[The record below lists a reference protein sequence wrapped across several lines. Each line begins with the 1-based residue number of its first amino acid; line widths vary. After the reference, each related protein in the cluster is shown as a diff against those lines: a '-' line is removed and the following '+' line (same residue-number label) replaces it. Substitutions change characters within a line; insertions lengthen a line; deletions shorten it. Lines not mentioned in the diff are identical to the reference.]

1 MKSDLSI
8 KDILQKDITRK
19 INGVVK
25 AESNQEE
32 TIITE
37 LSEYVVTEEIRKH
50 LTKFF
55 DKYVDSLNSSTE
67 DIGVWI
73 SGFFGSGKSHL
84 LKMIGRIL
92 ENKKYGEKKV
102 TEFFESKLKDA
113 ILQGNIEKAS
123 EVPTDVIL
131 FNIDNVSDQDTYQ
144 NKDSI
149 AVAFLKK
156 FNEYLGFSRDDIKVA
171 EFERMLWEEGKF
183 EEFKKFFEEESGKT
197 WKDGS
202 RNLDFHADEFL
213 DVIEKMQIMTRESA
227 ERWLDKESI
236 KSVSAESF
244 RDLIEGY
251 LKIKGAKQR
260 IVFLVDEIGQYIGEN
275 SQLMLNLQTL
285 VETLGV
291 KFQGRVWIGV
301 TSQQDLGTIL
311 TANDSRRNDFSKIQD
326 RFKTILP
333 LSSGNIDEVIKKR
346 LLEKREIEREDIE
359 NLYEK
364 KRIDI
369 ENLISFDKKGMTL
382 SLYKDKFDF
391 AETYPFVG
399 YQFNLLQK
407 VFEKVREMG
416 HSGQHMS
423 RGERSLLSSFQEAG
437 IRVKDMSLGTIVP
450 FNYFYESIEQFLEDN
465 ARRPIIHAKNER
477 GIDEFGL
484 EVLKLLFLLKGING
498 IEPNLNTLASFMINS
513 IECDRINLEA
523 KIKKAL
529 EKLEQQVLIQ
539 KDGDNYYFL
548 TNEEQ
553 DINRE
558 VNQEEIDFNDIYKEL
573 DSYIF
578 KEIFNKNNISI
589 EETGNKY
596 SFSRKID
603 EYPFGK
609 PGGQIDI
616 VIFTPSADNYNN
628 IEFIGLREGYDL
640 IIKLPENQ
648 EGYMEEIKKS
658 LKIESYI
665 KRKQREN
672 VREAVIRILESK
684 QRENQNRKRRIQNNI
699 EIALQEAEVFIYG
712 HKISIKAKDAGKV
725 IEEALKAAANYRFK
739 NARLIVKKY
748 DENKIKEVLTYDFS
762 GNDQLIKIEKDL
774 ETNVN
779 CEAIKEVLNKIT
791 IQEKRGMNITLKDL
805 SDYFTKIPY
814 GWDQF
819 SINGIIA
826 ELWTY
831 KYINLEESKVIVTE
845 AKEAKELLIKSQN
858 RNLER
863 VVITLKE
870 EIDIELIKKVN
881 NILKSFFGN
890 GVEITNNSPKEEL
903 FVILKEKIGCVSKYE
918 SEYNEK
924 NYPGK
929 KELKEWKELL
939 KEILFSKGKAEK
951 VLQDFLDME
960 EELYDLYE
968 KQSTVVDFFTSSKKR
983 KYDEALDKIK
993 RIEEYIDFVG
1003 SLKDNS
1009 AYNILLEIVRDN
1021 NPYSR
1026 IREIDDLISAINLEE
1041 NILIENEKNNLK
1053 KKVEKKNEF
1062 FSEVLKDR
1070 DAILNRVNNNLQDFI
1085 EEINKIKDTNIFL
1098 RGRKLE
1104 NIIFNIETEY
1114 RNSIKEEINSIEKEL
1129 ISILED
1135 KTDIEEL
1142 VKEIK
1147 VTYNSFKEEVE
1158 KKELENLEK
1167 IIEMAKKDKDG
1178 FIQQSNGKAKKKER
1192 IKLRRINVTSKY
1204 NLETE
1209 EQVQLYITELEREIE
1224 ELKFKMLEAIK
1235 KNKIVDIN

>member
-1 MKSDLSI
+1 
-8 KDILQKDITRK
+8 
-19 INGVVK
+19 
-25 AESNQEE
+25 
-32 TIITE
+32 
-37 LSEYVVTEEIRKH
+37 
-50 LTKFF
+50 
-55 DKYVDSLNSSTE
+55 
-67 DIGVWI
+67 
-73 SGFFGSGKSHL
+73 
-84 LKMIGRIL
+84 
-92 ENKKYGEKKV
+92 
-102 TEFFESKLKDA
+102 
-113 ILQGNIEKAS
+113 
-123 EVPTDVIL
+123 
-131 FNIDNVSDQDTYQ
+131 
-144 NKDSI
+144 
-149 AVAFLKK
+149 
-156 FNEYLGFSRDDIKVA
+156 
-171 EFERMLWEEGKF
+171 
-183 EEFKKFFEEESGKT
+183 
-197 WKDGS
+197 
-202 RNLDFHADEFL
+202 
-213 DVIEKMQIMTRESA
+213 
-227 ERWLDKESI
+227 
-236 KSVSAESF
+236 
-244 RDLIEGY
+244 
-251 LKIKGAKQR
+251 
-260 IVFLVDEIGQYIGEN
+260 
-275 SQLMLNLQTL
+275 
-285 VETLGV
+285 
-291 KFQGRVWIGV
+291 
-301 TSQQDLGTIL
+301 
-311 TANDSRRNDFSKIQD
+311 
-326 RFKTILP
+326 
-333 LSSGNIDEVIKKR
+333 
-346 LLEKREIEREDIE
+346 
-359 NLYEK
+359 
-364 KRIDI
+364 
-369 ENLISFDKKGMTL
+369 
-382 SLYKDKFDF
+382 
-391 AETYPFVG
+391 
-399 YQFNLLQK
+399 
-407 VFEKVREMG
+407 
-416 HSGQHMS
+416 
-423 RGERSLLSSFQEAG
+423 
-437 IRVKDMSLGTIVP
+437 
-450 FNYFYESIEQFLEDN
+450 
-465 ARRPIIHAKNER
+465 
-477 GIDEFGL
+477 
-484 EVLKLLFLLKGING
+484 
-498 IEPNLNTLASFMINS
+498 
-513 IECDRINLEA
+513 
-523 KIKKAL
+523 
-529 EKLEQQVLIQ
+529 
-539 KDGDNYYFL
+539 
-548 TNEEQ
+548 
-553 DINRE
+553 
-558 VNQEEIDFNDIYKEL
+558 
-573 DSYIF
+573 
-578 KEIFNKNNISI
+578 
-589 EETGNKY
+589 
-596 SFSRKID
+596 
-603 EYPFGK
+603 
-609 PGGQIDI
+609 
-616 VIFTPSADNYNN
+616 
-628 IEFIGLREGYDL
+628 
-640 IIKLPENQ
+640 
-648 EGYMEEIKKS
+648 
-658 LKIESYI
+658 
-665 KRKQREN
+665 
-672 VREAVIRILESK
+672 
-684 QRENQNRKRRIQNNI
+684 
-699 EIALQEAEVFIYG
+699 
-712 HKISIKAKDAGKV
+712 
-725 IEEALKAAANYRFK
+725 
-739 NARLIVKKY
+739 
-748 DENKIKEVLTYDFS
+748 
-762 GNDQLIKIEKDL
+762 
-774 ETNVN
+774 
-779 CEAIKEVLNKIT
+779 
-791 IQEKRGMNITLKDL
+791 MNITLKDL

>member
-55 DKYVDSLNSSTE
+55 DKYVDSLNNSTE
-67 DIGVWI
+67 DVGVWI
-73 SGFFGSGKSHL
+73 SGFFGSGKSHF

-92 ENKKYGEKKV
+92 ENKKYGDRRV
-102 TEFFESKLKDA
+102 TEFFKSKLKDA

-123 EVPTDVIL
+123 EVSTDVIL

-149 AVAFLKK
+149 AIAFLKK

-171 EFERMLWEEGKF
+171 EFERMLWEEGKID
-183 EEFKKFFEEESGKT
+183 EFKELFEIESGKT

-213 DVIEKMQIMTRESA
+213 EVIEKMQIMTRESA

-346 LLEKREIEREDIE
+346 LLEKRDIEREDIE

-382 SLYKDKFDF
+382 TLYKDKFDF

-437 IRVKDMSLGTIVP
+437 IRVKDMFVGTVVP

-465 ARRPIIHAKNER
+465 ARRPIIHAKNEK

-484 EVLKLLFLLKGING
+484 EVLKLLFLLKGISG
-498 IEPNLNTLASFMINS
+498 IEPNLNTLVSFMIDS
-513 IECDRINLEA
+513 IECDRINLEV

-578 KEIFNKNNISI
+578 NDIFNKNNILI
-589 EETGNKY
+589 EEIGNKY

-603 EYPFGK
+603 EYSFGK

-628 IEFIGLREGYDL
+628 IEFIGSREGYDL

-648 EGYMEEIKKS
+648 EGYMGEIKKS

-712 HKISIKAKDAGKV
+712 HKINIKAKDAGKV
-725 IEEALKAAANYRFK
+725 IEESLKAAANHRFK

-762 GNDQLIKIEKDL
+762 GKDQLIKIEKDL

-779 CEAIKEVLNKIT
+779 CGAIKEVLNKII

-831 KYINLEESKVIVTE
+831 KYINLEESKVIVTD
-845 AKEAKELLIKSQN
+845 AKEAKELLTKSQN

-903 FVILKEKIGCVSKYE
+903 FAILKEKIVFVSKYE
-918 SEYNEK
+918 REYNEK

-929 KELKEWKELL
+929 KELKEWRELL
-939 KEILFSKGKAEK
+939 EEILFSKGKVEK

-960 EELYDLYE
+960 EELCDLYE

-993 RIEEYIDFVG
+993 RIEEYIDFIG

-1009 AYNILLEIVRDN
+1009 AYNILLEIVSDN

-1062 FSEVLKDR
+1062 FSKVLKDR
-1070 DAILNRVNNNLQDFI
+1070 DAILNRGNNNLQDFI

-1129 ISILED
+1129 VSILED

-1147 VTYNSFKEEVE
+1147 ATYNSFKEEVE

-1224 ELKFKMLEAIK
+1224 ELKSKMLEAIK
-1235 KNKIVDIN
+1235 GNKIVDIN